1 MYILALLFEFYL
13 IYSGVNLIKKAIQK
27 RFYKPKINRI
37 QSEKP
42 IPKQTETNI
51 EKALKQQEKAMQQA
65 EKNRQKQEQAEA
77 DKQFLES
84 QLNRYND
91 MLSKADTELSDIE
104 RQIKIDYAQR
114 LYAKAATKEKRKE
127 QIIKHIISLEN
138 KVHTAE
144 TKLAKVNYI
153 LRAGEKPALFL
164 RL

>member
-13 IYSGVNLIKKAIQK
+13 IHSGVNLIKKAIQK
-27 RFYKPKINRI
+27 KFYKPVKNRI
-37 QSEKP
+37 PKEKP
-42 IPKQTETNI
+42 VEKSNQISI

-84 QLNRYND
+84 QLDRYNE
-91 MLSKADTELSDIE
+91 MLNKADTELSEIE
-104 RQIKIDYAQR
+104 NQIKIDYFMR
-114 LYAKAATKEKRKE
+114 SYDKAAKKEKRKE

-144 TKLAKVNYI
+144 AKLAKVNYI
-153 LRAGEKPALFL
+153 LIGG
-164 RL
+164 